1 MHVNDLQFER
11 NKNNLKTKNIFFPI
25 FRVDHVRLSNEYF
38 FASCALEQLYTYV
51 VVASFVAFTVKPA
64 IIEFCYYH

>member
-1 MHVNDLQFER
+1 MHVNDLAFER

-38 FASCALEQLYTYV
+38 FASCALEQQYTYV
-51 VVASFVAFTVKPA
+51 IRTQSDFQLFGCSDTNK
-64 IIEFCYYH
+64 E

>member
-1 MHVNDLQFER
+1 MHVNDLAFER

-38 FASCALEQLYTYV
+38 FASCALETAVYLCGLGYG
-51 VVASFVAFTVKPA
+51 
-64 IIEFCYYH
+64 